1 MCLYKPDRCYLLT
14 CGHFPRT
21 RVSIQRYSTCL
32 YLLTLLRNVK
42 GTNIG
47 DSSPRV
53 TEKKTIKKMTN
64 RKETANPS
72 SEKMTTAAR
81 VIGLKGMPIGKTLVG
96 SLLQPRDHRETRK
109 KRYFKIVPICL
120 NLSINPTKRSSIYGN
135 HGNQASSYRS
145 SR

>member
-53 TEKKTIKKMTN
+53 TEKKTTN
-64 RKETANPS
+64 RIETANSS
-72 SEKMTTAAR
+72 SEEKTTVAR

-96 SLLQPRDHRETRK
+96 SLLQPRDHRDTRK

-135 HGNQASSYRS
+135 HGNQASFARS
-145 SR
+145 SG

>member
-1 MCLYKPDRCYLLT
+1 MAIFSELGFSSRDIKHVCICLLSVRHKYRRFFSESYQEEND
-14 CGHFPRT
+14 
-21 RVSIQRYSTCL
+21 Q
-32 YLLTLLRNVK
+32 
-42 GTNIG
+42 
-47 DSSPRV
+47 
-53 TEKKTIKKMTN
+53 KMTN

-72 SEKMTTAAR
+72 SEKMTTVAR

-135 HGNQASSYRS
+135 HGNQASSARS
-145 SR
+145 SGQVC